1 VNVRWHTV
9 NQPTRKLVR
18 KKDKAIGTT
27 IAASGAAVA
36 ASDLESPVAASHSEA
51 VDGDRREVQVAVAEE
66 VQVAV
71 AEEVQVAV
79 AEEVQVV
86 QGGTR
91 NLRPRRARN
100 LENT

>member
-9 NQPTRKLVR
+9 NQPARKLVR
-18 KKDKAIGTT
+18 KKDTTGTT
-27 IAASGAAVA
+27 TA
-36 ASDLESPVAASHSEA
+36 ASDSESPVANPAASHSEA

-66 VQVAV
+66 L
-71 AEEVQVAV
+71 
-79 AEEVQVV
+79 QVV